1 MLAYLL
7 DAFAGPSA
15 FFMWTITA
23 TLALALAIFVER
35 SWLLL
40 RLRRCDRAAVRA
52 ALGRKDL
59 DAALAAAG
67 SGPVGEVLRAG
78 REAQGAEAAW
88 DAMSAA
94 SLRVEARLQARTPYL
109 GTIGNVATMI
119 GLLGNVLGIIIAFSS
134 LGEASAEARAVHLSQ
149 GIATA
154 MATTAYGLMVAIPA
168 LCAHAWL
175 DQQARAYMAEIE
187 ALAGELCA
195 RLRAG
200 C

>member
-1 MLAYLL
+1 
-7 DAFAGPSA
+7 
-15 FFMWTITA
+15 MWTITA

-67 SGPVGEVLRAG
+67 EGPVGEVLRAG

-175 DQQARAYMAEIE
+175 EQQARAYMAEVE
-187 ALAGELCA
+187 ALAGELCS